1 MEWLYGNEGFFLPIL
16 LFLMDLKIPSK
27 NPSHN
32 ACQWCWGWC
41 TCTPRCFQQLKHSS
55 SKDSYH
61 QIPSFIWDYHTIPK
75 KKHIQKKSETL
86 RLNLCPNEGF
96 IKPTPKHFRP
106 LFGVLFVATI
116 FLKVRAE
123 RRSVA
128 VTLSSEGS
136 VTFRTGKV
144 QHASAARS
152 W

>member
-1 MEWLYGNEGFFLPIL
+1 MKGFFLPIYYFSLWIWKSL
-16 LFLMDLKIPSK
+16 L

-61 QIPSFIWDYHTIPK
+61 PIPSFIWYYHTIPK
-75 KKHIQKKSETL
+75 KKHIQKKSETPPFESVSKRKVSSNRRQNTYVQSSAFFL
-86 RLNLCPNEGF
+86 LPRSSWDHWRSVRNE
-96 IKPTPKHFRP
+96 
-106 LFGVLFVATI
+106 
-116 FLKVRAE
+116 E
-123 RRSVA
+123 VA